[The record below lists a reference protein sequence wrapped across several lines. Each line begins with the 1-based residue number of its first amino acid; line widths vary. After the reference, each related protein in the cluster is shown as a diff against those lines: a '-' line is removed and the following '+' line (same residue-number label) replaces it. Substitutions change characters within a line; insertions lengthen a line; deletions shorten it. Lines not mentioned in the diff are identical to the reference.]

1 MAVTVVPSTGRG
13 DLFWRVLNIVALAAV
28 VVVNALANTLPL
40 NNLTTGDISDRYPTL
55 FTPAGYVFSI
65 WGLIYLLLAVF
76 VVYQILPKQ
85 RDNPRLGRPG
95 PLFVLSC
102 AFNIAWIFSWHYLQI
117 ALSTIMIVGL
127 LLSLVLIYE
136 RLEVGRT
143 RVHKA
148 ESLAVRLPFSIYLGW
163 LTVATVANVSVTL
176 VALGVTG
183 GALAPFW
190 AAVAIAAA
198 TLIGLAV
205 LRRRGDVAFVG
216 VLVWALI
223 GIAVARWGA
232 ATLVA
237 LIALVAAGV
246 LAAAALQ
253 RARRGGAVHV

>member
-1 MAVTVVPSTGRG
+1 M
-13 DLFWRVLNIVALAAV
+13 
-28 VVVNALANTLPL
+28 
-40 NNLTTGDISDRYPTL
+40 
-55 FTPAGYVFSI
+55 
-65 WGLIYLLLAVF
+65 
-76 VVYQILPKQ
+76 
-85 RDNPRLGRPG
+85 
-95 PLFVLSC
+95 
-102 AFNIAWIFSWHYLQI
+102 
-117 ALSTIMIVGL
+117 
-127 LLSLVLIYE
+127 
-136 RLEVGRT
+136 
-143 RVHKA
+143 
-148 ESLAVRLPFSIYLGW
+148 RLPFSIYLGW